1 MDTATFIERYYTDR
15 KGTNSLKWDLVDQRF
30 EGENLLPLWVADM
43 DFKVADAI
51 TEAFKERLDHGVYG
65 YSLVPDSYFVA
76 YSSWMKKRFNFEIDQ
91 EWLRFTPGI
100 VQALY
105 YFMHVYTKPNDA
117 VVILTPVYYPFH
129 NAVRDT
135 GRQLIT
141 VDLVNEENVFS
152 IDFDAFE
159 EAIIAN
165 DARVFI
171 HCSPHNPTGR
181 VWSEDEQMRLFEICE
196 KHDVLIIS
204 DEIHQDFT
212 YDDSRHI
219 PSARVADG
227 KYSDRIITANSASK
241 SFNLAALGH
250 SNILIPNADL
260 RQAYDSFAATMIQ
273 TEANLFGVIATEAGY
288 TDGAEWLESVK
299 EIISDNYIQAKM
311 KLQAA
316 FPEITIS
323 PLQGTYLMFI
333 DLNPILKGNDIID
346 FMQNSCGVAI
356 DYGEWFGQDY
366 EGYIRMNLAT
376 KFELVEQAVDAII
389 REAKKL

>member
-1 MDTATFIERYYTDR
+1 MDKAVFIDRYYTDR

-43 DFKVADAI
+43 DFKVADAV
-51 TEAFKERLDHGVYG
+51 TEAFQERLDHGVYG
-65 YSLVPDSYFVA
+65 YSLVPDSYYAA
-76 YSSWMKKRFNFEIDQ
+76 YRGWMKKRFNFEIDQ
-91 EWLRFTPGI
+91 EWIRFTPGI

-129 NAVRDT
+129 NAIRDT

-152 IDFDAFE
+152 IDFDVFE
-159 EAIIAN
+159 QTIIAN

-181 VWSEDEQMRLFEICE
+181 VWTEDEQMRLFEICE
-196 KHDVLIIS
+196 KHDLLIIS

-212 YDDSRHI
+212 YADSRHI
-219 PSARVADG
+219 PSARVVGG

-260 RQAYDSFAATMIQ
+260 RQAYDSFAATTIQ
-273 TEANLFGVIATEAGY
+273 TEANLFGVIATEAVY

-299 EIISDNYIQAKM
+299 EIISDNYIQAKT

-316 FPEITIS
+316 FPEISIS

-333 DLNPILKGNDIID
+333 DLNPILKGNDIVD

-356 DYGEWFGQDY
+356 DYGEWFGKGY

-376 KFELVEQAVDAII
+376 KFEFVEQAVDAII

>member
-165 DARVFI
+165 DAKVFI

-212 YDDSRHI
+212 YADSRHI

-273 TEANLFGVIATEAGY
+273 TEANLFGVIATEAVY

-316 FPEITIS
+316 FPEVTIS

-356 DYGEWFGQDY
+356 DYGEWFGQGY